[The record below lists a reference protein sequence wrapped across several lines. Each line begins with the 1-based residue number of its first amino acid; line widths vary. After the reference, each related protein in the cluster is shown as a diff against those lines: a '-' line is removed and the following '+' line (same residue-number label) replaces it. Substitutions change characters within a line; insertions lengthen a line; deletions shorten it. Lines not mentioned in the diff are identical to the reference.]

1 MYNKVTKIVE
11 QISKIVE
18 SLETLNL
25 HYILAYNNSGI
36 SNQRED
42 CSNKHLG
49 KNKDSLSHTLTK
61 IILYEL

>member
-1 MYNKVTKIVE
+1 MHNEVTKIVE
-11 QISKIVE
+11 QIGKIVE

-25 HYILAYNNSGI
+25 HHILAYDNSGI

-49 KNKDSLSHTLTK
+49 INKQRFPTSYT
-61 IILYEL
+61 Y

>member
-18 SLETLNL
+18 SLETFKL
-25 HYILAYNNSGI
+25 HYILAYDNSGI

-49 KNKDSLSHTLTK
+49 KNKQRFPNSYT
-61 IILYEL
+61 Y